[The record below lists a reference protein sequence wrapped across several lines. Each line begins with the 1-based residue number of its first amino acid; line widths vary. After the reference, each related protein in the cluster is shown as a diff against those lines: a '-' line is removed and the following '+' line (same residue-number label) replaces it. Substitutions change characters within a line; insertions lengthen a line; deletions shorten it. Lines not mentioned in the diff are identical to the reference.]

1 MGNWKTIKKGA
12 YLYAK
17 VPNHPNA
24 TKSGYVLEHRY
35 VMERFLGR
43 LLTKDEVVH
52 HIDNNRHNNEISNLR
67 LMTRSEHGKFHKKPL
82 VLEER
87 VCPVCD
93 SIFLRRPKGKA
104 DSGVSPTCS
113 RKCNGSR
120 SRRIQLSL

>member
-1 MGNWKTIKKGA
+1 MVNWKTIKKGA

-87 VCPVCD
+87 VCPRVRLY
-93 SIFLRRPKGKA
+93 IFKETQRKSRFRGKPHMLKE
-104 DSGVSPTCS
+104 V
-113 RKCNGSR
+113 
-120 SRRIQLSL
+120 